1 MNRET
6 NFVKN
11 HSHSPLTSRVHS
23 WSLKA
28 FLHPSCSFA
37 PNTFRCSIPT
47 EHNVSRLISPT
58 LPFPSRQIPFDLDLY
73 ITTMF
78 RGATTPVPNPLHST
92 FGPHYP
98 AETCSEVS
106 TRLNNEC
113 EHSNRQP
120 TLMSYCDGGPK
131 LSHAHNTHLMILP
144 SGLLMD
150 GFLMEVVPTLGS
162 AP

>member
-6 NFVKN
+6 NFVRN

-23 WSLKA
+23 WNLKA
-28 FLHPSCSFA
+28 SLPPSCSSA

-47 EHNVSRLISPT
+47 EHNVSRPISPA
-58 LPFPSRQIPFDLDLY
+58 LPFLSRPTPFDLGLY
-73 ITTMF
+73 ITIMF
-78 RGATTPVPNPLHST
+78 RGVMTPVPNPLHST
-92 FGPHYP
+92 SGQHFL

-106 TRLNNEC
+106 TKSNNEC
-113 EHSNRQP
+113 EHSNHQP

-131 LSHAHNTHLMILP
+131 LSHELNIHSMILP

-150 GFLMEVVPTLGS
+150 GFLMEVVQTLGS

>member
-1 MNRET
+1 MNRGM

-23 WSLKA
+23 WNLKA
-28 FLHPSCSFA
+28 SLPPSCSSA
-37 PNTFRCSIPT
+37 PNTSHSSIPT
-47 EHNVSRLISPT
+47 EHNVFRHISPT
-58 LPFPSRQIPFDLDLY
+58 LPFLSRPTPFDLDLY
-73 ITTMF
+73 TTTMF
-78 RGATTPVPNPLHST
+78 RGVTTPVPNPLHST
-92 FGPHYP
+92 SGPHYP

-120 TLMSYCDGGPK
+120 TLMSYCDGGHK
-131 LSHAHNTHLMILP
+131 LSHALNIHSMILP

-150 GFLMEVVPTLGS
+150 GFLMEAVPILGS